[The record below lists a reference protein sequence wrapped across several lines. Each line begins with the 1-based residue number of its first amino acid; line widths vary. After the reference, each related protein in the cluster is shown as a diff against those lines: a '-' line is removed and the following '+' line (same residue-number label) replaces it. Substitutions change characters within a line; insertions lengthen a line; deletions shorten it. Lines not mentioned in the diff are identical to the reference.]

1 MFRPA
6 VSECEG
12 YNHITQAINGQ
23 GGAAL
28 SFGHESQANIPVET
42 VETMC
47 MAEDSSSLDRLTG
60 FQLNVP
66 MDDDPAQGLFDASM
80 FPAPEL
86 GLLGRTNPL
95 SSRPD
100 VDANRIPLSLVHE
113 PTSLIE
119 YWFAHICPIW
129 STFDSDINFNR
140 SVASATW
147 SSSQA
152 VFHTLQS
159 MSAAHLAP
167 TMPVMKAK
175 LSGMSLQ
182 ATESIKLAL
191 GEMRAKLQ
199 PKVETH
205 LVFAVLAAGT
215 SLHWS
220 DSHTDTY
227 WLREAESLV
236 STWQQNLS
244 ECDMITHAYFQN
256 ALIYW
261 RMLLSASVASFRHN
275 GLEHR
280 RTAVRCRLQQAISQT
295 VTNPPPDS
303 TALLAPFEAFSGT
316 RPSSWCGISGE
327 VIDTFGQILALC
339 RSTNDRERRQ
349 KNTTLNSARD
359 SLCNATIA
367 HDIYAELMAMDFTST
382 VCINAILGFPV
393 VTKDE
398 QTPISHLIQTAEA
411 YRLAAVLQLSMVFE
425 DIPAGELCS
434 VDPVAT
440 DVSARSQQITGLA
453 LRILDI
459 LESIP
464 VESGSRSLHPILYL
478 SAASGLKYDAS
489 TKNLHNPALRRGPVE
504 RYRNT
509 TDESENIQ
517 PSEMSGPN
525 NAPTQMMSQSPGLSI
540 GMLKISKARQLVN
553 MRMSLLQQVLPPRP
567 LEIMAGLIKQIW
579 SAYDDRPHGMNSI
592 HWLDVMV
599 TSGFK
604 TLLR

>member
-6 VSECEG
+6 VSECEESD
-12 YNHITQAINGQ
+12 HVTQAINGQ
-23 GGAAL
+23 DGVAL
-28 SFGHESQANIPVET
+28 SFVHALQASIPVET
-42 VETMC
+42 VETMG
-47 MAEDSSSLDRLTG
+47 MAEDSSALDPLTG
-60 FQLNVP
+60 FQTNVP
-66 MDDDPAQGLFDASM
+66 ADNDSAQGLFNASM
-80 FPAPEL
+80 FLAPEA
-86 GLLGRTNPL
+86 GCSAGTNSL
-95 SSRPD
+95 NSFSD
-100 VDANRIPLSLVHE
+100 VETNRIPLSLVHE
-113 PTSLIE
+113 PTTLIE

-159 MSAAHLAP
+159 MSAARLAP
-167 TMPVMKAK
+167 TMPVIKAK
-175 LSGMSLQ
+175 LYGMCLQ
-182 ATESIKLAL
+182 AKESIKLAL
-191 GEMRAKLQ
+191 GEMRAKSQ
-199 PKVETH
+199 PTVETH

-227 WLREAESLV
+227 WLGEAESLV
-236 STWQQNLS
+236 SMWRQNFS
-244 ECDMITHAYFQN
+244 ECDTITHAYFEN

-275 GLEHR
+275 GLER
-280 RTAVRCRLQQAISQT
+280 RRMAVRCRLQQAISPT
-295 VTNPPPDS
+295 VVCSRADS
-303 TALLAPFEAFSGT
+303 TAFLAPFQAFSGT

-327 VIDTFGQILALC
+327 VIDIFGQILALC
-339 RSTNDRERRQ
+339 RSTKDRERRQ
-349 KNTTLNSARD
+349 NNTTLNSARD
-359 SLCNATIA
+359 SLCDATIA
-367 HDIYAELMAMDFTST
+367 HDIYAELAAMDFTST
-382 VCINAILGFPV
+382 VCIDAILGFPV

-464 VESGSRSLHPILYL
+464 VESGARSLHPILYL
-478 SAASGLKYDAS
+478 SAASGLKYDVS
-489 TKNLHNPALRRGPVE
+489 TKTPNSSALRLGPVE
-504 RYRNT
+504 RSLNT
-509 TDESENIQ
+509 TGGPETIRPLEEN
-517 PSEMSGPN
+517 GYN

-540 GMLKISKARQLVN
+540 GMLKISKGRQLVN
-553 MRMSLLQQVLPPRP
+553 MRMSLLQQVLPPQP

-579 SAYDDRPHGMNSI
+579 SAYDDRPHGVNNI
-592 HWLDVMV
+592 HWLDIMV